1 LRLAKVRVE
10 LKGTGRQGE
19 EEEGK
24 ERQVRVEVRG
34 EWEGK
39 EEVVEMEMREEGLEQ
54 CTWRQM
60 QIPEL
65 KLSL

>member
-1 LRLAKVRVE
+1 M
-10 LKGTGRQGE
+10 KGTGRQGE

-39 EEVVEMEMREEGLEQ
+39 EEVVEVEMREEGLEQ